1 MRVWIGLMVLGVAS
15 VASAG
20 QSLDVVGTWRMD
32 VSRSDK
38 PLFDPPRSLRSS
50 PVGPAPTTRSS
61 LVAETLTVT
70 LVGEEL
76 TLSAG
81 PQEKA
86 TAVLDGIERT
96 AKGARILGVREKAS
110 ASIVST
116 RSVTLPG
123 GGVTEVRTT
132 ERLSRADDGSLV
144 RERTIDTG
152 GVVRTWRFVYVR
164 VTP

>member
-1 MRVWIGLMVLGVAS
+1 MRVWIGLMVFAVAS

-20 QSLDVVGTWRMD
+20 QSVDVAGTWRMD

-50 PVGPAPTTRSS
+50 PVGAAPTIPPSP
-61 LVAETLTVT
+61 VAEILTVSF
-70 LVGEEL
+70 VGEEL
-76 TLSAG
+76 TLTAG

-86 TAVLDGIERT
+86 AAVLDGIERT
-96 AKGARILGVREKAS
+96 IKGVRVKGVRETPH

-132 ERLSRADDGSLV
+132 ERVTRADDGSLV